1 VAGPR
6 VMNQIGTSAPP
17 SVQVSASLPAELL
30 ISLVTFGSPESQA
43 TFEAGPAWFDEIRT
57 KASPRLLELLDPD
70 RGGGWQ
76 WGTLVG
82 LALQEPATEDVPA
95 FIARIEA
102 LSAKDLWLTLA
113 DYHILEV
120 RDTVGQETYLSA
132 ADGDGAARQAILT
145 TLSKFEE
152 DAARYLPHLSQEPEQ
167 TKELVVK
174 ILRRWHDEIF
184 SEGEGERATVL
195 ARDAEAKRAMAL
207 TMNAE
212 SLIEAATNG
221 LEYRREPLIRQVVLV
236 PQISMRPWNIMTA
249 YEDSG
254 IICYP
259 VADESLGVDRSAPPA
274 GLIRLHKALSD
285 EKRLRMLRLLAEGPA
300 TLQQLADGVGLAKSS
315 AHHHLVILRSA
326 GLVKVTLERES
337 FYTLRRE
344 SIDESSKLLGSYL
357 EGRTS

>member
-1 VAGPR
+1 VGGPR
-6 VMNQIGTSAPP
+6 VMNLIGTSSAP
-17 SVQVSASLPAELL
+17 SVQVSASLPAEFL
-30 ISLVTFGSPESQA
+30 ISLLTFGSPESQG
-43 TFEAGPAWFDEIRT
+43 TFETGPAWFDEVRT
-57 KASPRLLELLDPD
+57 KASARLLELLGH
-70 RGGGWQ
+70 GGGWQ

-82 LALQEPATEDVPA
+82 LALQEPAVEDVTA
-95 FIARIEA
+95 FIARVDA
-102 LSAKDLWLTLA
+102 LSPRDLWLTLA

-120 RDTVGQETYLSA
+120 RDTVGEETYVRA
-132 ADGDGAARQAILT
+132 VDGDEVARQAILT

-152 DAARYLPHLSQEPEQ
+152 DAARYLPHLAQEPTHAKDQ
-167 TKELVVK
+167 VVE
-174 ILRRWHDEIF
+174 ILRLWHEEIF
-184 SEGEGERATVL
+184 AEGEGERAAVL
-195 ARDAEAKRAMAL
+195 AKDAATKRELAL
-207 TMNAE
+207 KMSAE

-221 LEYRREPLIRQVVLV
+221 LEFRREPMIRQVVLV

-249 YEDSG
+249 YEDTG

-285 EKRLRMLRLLAEGPA
+285 EKRLRMLRLLAGGPA
-300 TLQQLADGVGLAKSS
+300 TLQQLAEGVGLAKSS

-337 FYTLRRE
+337 LYTLRRE
-344 SIDESSKLLGSYL
+344 SIEESSRLLGSYL